1 MASVYEAQADDGRRA
16 ALKLLHPDL
25 CGNARLRARFL
36 REARVMN
43 TLRHAAAVSVVEVGE
58 TENGEAYFVMDLL
71 SGETLEAKRQRA
83 GGQLGADVV
92 IDVAKK
98 LLDFLTFAHELG
110 VVHRDIKPSNLFVT
124 DDGTL
129 KVLDFGIAS
138 SIVSGEMAAI
148 RTGTGSVAGTPSF
161 MAPEQAQGRMEDVDA
176 RSDLWSLGATLF
188 TLISGRPVHE
198 ADESNGEEST
208 IRGRPQSIAELVPDT
223 PPELVSAIDGA
234 LHDAR
239 EQRWQTARE
248 MLAALE
254 GQPLPPTDAQATWRS
269 AKPLFDDPTNSTS
282 ISADEPVSRRR
293 PAALAREFGD
303 GRFELSDHLGA
314 GAMGVVYA
322 AFDRQRRERV
332 ALKTLQ
338 NLDATS
344 IQRLKQEFRSL
355 ASVAH
360 PNLVRLREL
369 FVDADEVFFTM
380 DLVDGVPLSTFLET
394 EGLKSHELQTL
405 RNVFLQLAEGLG
417 GLHAHGKIHRDLK
430 PSNVMVRH
438 DGRVIVLD
446 FGVTCDVDQ
455 TRASID
461 RGGIAG
467 TPAYMAPEQVNGES
481 TTIASDW
488 YAFGTMLY
496 EALTGKLPFDGA
508 LLELLNQKTSG
519 TANPIDKP
527 GVPEDL
533 KSLALELLSRF
544 PESRPRGNEVR
555 ARLGAEATS
564 LLADSRRPPGSGG
577 KKAEFVGREQQLG
590 TLEAAL
596 HRTLQGELV
605 TVLVSGA
612 SGIGKT
618 TLVNEFLGD
627 DCEAKGALVLRS
639 KCFEQEFVRYNA
651 FDGVIDGLRSH
662 LRRLTPEARA
672 RLTPRHAGALT
683 AIFPT
688 LGDVIARDA
697 VHERLP
703 AQPGERRRMAFL
715 ALRELLG
722 RTAETM
728 PVVMFLDD
736 LQWGDSDSA
745 RLLSVLLADPDPPP
759 VLIVGSCRS
768 DERAASQ
775 LIRTLESEGK
785 GVWNPIEVEVE
796 PLADA
801 EAMHLV
807 SRLLGGVAKGDVES
821 IVAEAGGNPFFLL
834 EIALAA
840 QEITTDLR
848 RAPLATV
855 IASRVGSLPKKAR
868 DLLEAVAI
876 AERPVP
882 VRLVERAATVLDD
895 ADAGW
900 FALKRSKLVRSVFLG
915 GEALIQCYHDRIRE
929 TVKSGLDSSRAAEL
943 HEQIGVA
950 LEAEA
955 ATDPEQLAEHFHRCR
970 NLEKARRYA
979 RLAGDAAR
987 TGLAFAR
994 AARWYGLAFEL
1005 SLGTDPQ
1012 KKSLRIDLAEA
1023 LENAGHARQA
1033 AEQYLI
1039 AATEEADATAAL
1051 DYRRRAAG
1059 QLLGSAHMDDGLAV
1073 LDDVLRAVGL
1083 KNPGSTA
1090 GAVAALVWER
1100 MALKVRGLD
1109 FDARAESDVKRVDLQ
1124 RIDAVAAAA
1133 AGYTRCD
1140 FLRGAL
1146 FACKELRLA
1155 LEAGEITRIGRALAS
1170 ELLFVANEGVA
1181 QTDRVTALRKM
1192 ADDLMTKIHDEKVL
1206 GYLKGSAGAARLLLG
1221 DARAAVP
1228 ELAEAVALLER
1239 GRPSWELTF
1248 LRGLWGLSQQI
1259 LGGLVDIDD
1268 PYTHWLAD
1276 ARERS
1281 DLQAERYFAI
1291 NHSFTYIALDQ
1302 ADLAHENLVRA
1313 LAATEKAGN
1322 DYLHFAAL
1330 HAFVLIAS
1338 YRHEGPEIFEHLARE
1353 HERFWRSTLRGGQLS
1368 RSYVRVYLGYCALAI
1383 AAYARPTDR
1392 DVRSAHRIAN
1402 DLSKEKARF
1411 AEAHGHLIRAGAH
1424 RLERKHAE
1432 AAAEL
1437 GRGAEAFDSLGQEL
1451 QAGAARYQLGLLLES
1466 DEGKTIVSETLAVAR
1481 RLRIKDPVR
1490 MYEAYTPGFWP

>member
-1 MASVYEAQADDGRRA
+1 MR
-16 ALKLLHPDL
+16 
-25 CGNARLRARFL
+25 
-36 REARVMN
+36 
-43 TLRHAAAVSVVEVGE
+43 
-58 TENGEAYFVMDLL
+58 
-71 SGETLEAKRQRA
+71 
-83 GGQLGADVV
+83 
-92 IDVAKK
+92 
-98 LLDFLTFAHELG
+98 
-110 VVHRDIKPSNLFVT
+110 
-124 DDGTL
+124 
-129 KVLDFGIAS
+129 
-138 SIVSGEMAAI
+138 
-148 RTGTGSVAGTPSF
+148 
-161 MAPEQAQGRMEDVDA
+161 
-176 RSDLWSLGATLF
+176 
-188 TLISGRPVHE
+188 
-198 ADESNGEEST
+198 
-208 IRGRPQSIAELVPDT
+208 
-223 PPELVSAIDGA
+223 
-234 LHDAR
+234 
-239 EQRWQTARE
+239 
-248 MLAALE
+248 AALE
-254 GQPLPPTDAQATWRS
+254 GQPPPPEGAQATWRS
-269 AKPLFDDPTNSTS
+269 ALPFGEEPAHSTL
-282 ISADEPVSRRR
+282 ISEKEPAPASRRR
-293 PAALAREFGD
+293 PAALARAFGD
-303 GRFELSDHLGA
+303 GRYELSDHLGA

-380 DLVDGVPLSTFLET
+380 DLVEGVSLSTFLET
-394 EGLKSHELQTL
+394 EGVRGGDLQTL
-405 RNVFLQLAEGLG
+405 RNVFRQLAEGLG

-430 PSNVMVRH
+430 PSNVMVRN

-446 FGVTCDVDQ
+446 FGVTCDIDQ
-455 TRASID
+455 TRSSID

-508 LLELLNQKTSG
+508 LLELLNAKTSG
-519 TANPIDKP
+519 TANPIDTP

-533 KSLALELLSRF
+533 KALALELLSRF
-544 PESRPRGNEVR
+544 PESRPRGSEVR
-555 ARLGAEATS
+555 ARLGAETTS
-564 LLADSRRPPGSGG
+564 LQADSRRPPGSGG
-577 KKAEFVGREQQLG
+577 KKAEFVGREAQLSA
-590 TLEAAL
+590 LESAL

-618 TLVNEFLGD
+618 TLVKEFLGD
-627 DCEAKGALVLRS
+627 DCEAKGALVLQS

-662 LRRLTPEARA
+662 LRRLAPEVRA
-672 RLTPRHAGALT
+672 RLTPRHAAALT
-683 AIFPT
+683 AVFPT

-697 VHERLP
+697 PRERLP

-722 RTAETM
+722 RTAEMT

-745 RLLSVLLADPDPPP
+745 RLLSVLLAEPDPPP

-768 DERAASQ
+768 DERAASP

-785 GVWNPIEVEVE
+785 AVWNPIEIEVE
-796 PLADA
+796 PLAES
-801 EAMHLV
+801 EATHLV
-807 SRLLGGVAKGDVES
+807 SRMLGGAAQGVQS

-834 EIALAA
+834 EMALAA
-840 QEITTDLR
+840 QENTTELR
-848 RAPLATV
+848 GAPLANV
-855 IASRVGSLPKKAR
+855 IASRVESLPKNAR
-868 DLLEAVAI
+868 DLLETVAI
-876 AERPVP
+876 AERPVA
-882 VRLVERAATVLDD
+882 VRLVERAATVVDD

-900 FALKRSKLVRSVFLG
+900 LALKRGKLVRSVFVA

-929 TVKSGLDSSRAAEL
+929 TVKGGLGATRAAEL

-955 ATDPEQLAEHFHRCR
+955 VTDPEQLAEHFHRCR

-1005 SLGTDPQ
+1005 SLGTDPD
-1012 KKSLRIDLAEA
+1012 KKRLRIDLAEA
-1023 LENAGHARQA
+1023 LESAGHAHQSAEHYLAVA
-1033 AEQYLI
+1033 AG
-1039 AATEEADATAAL
+1039 EADADAAL

-1059 QLLGSAHMDDGLAV
+1059 QLLGCAHTAEGLAV
-1073 LDDVLRAVGL
+1073 LDEVLRAVGL
-1083 KNPGSTA
+1083 KNPSTSA
-1090 GAVAALVWER
+1090 GAVATLVWDR
-1100 MALKVRGLD
+1100 MALRVRGLD
-1109 FDARAESDVKRVDLQ
+1109 FDARSASQVKRADLQ
-1124 RIDAVAAAA
+1124 RIDAVAVAA

-1140 FLRGAL
+1140 FLRGAV

-1170 ELLFVANEGVA
+1170 EILFVANEGVA
-1181 QTDRVTALRKM
+1181 HSERVNALRKM
-1192 ADDLMTKIHDEKVL
+1192 ADDLMTKIQDERVL
-1206 GYLKGSAGAARLLLG
+1206 GYLKGCAGAARLLLG

-1248 LRGLWGLSQQI
+1248 ARGLWGLSQQI
-1259 LGGLVDIDD
+1259 LGGLVDVGDA
-1268 PYTHWLAD
+1268 YTNWLAD
-1276 ARERS
+1276 ARERA

-1291 NHSFTYIALDQ
+1291 NHSFTNLALDQ
-1302 ADLAHENLVRA
+1302 ADLAHQNLERA

-1322 DYLHFAAL
+1322 DYLHFAGL

-1338 YRHEGPEIFEHLARE
+1338 YRHDKPRVFERLAKE
-1353 HERFWRSTLRGGQLS
+1353 HEAFWRSPLRGGQLS
-1368 RSYVRVYLGYCALAI
+1368 RSYVRVYLAYCALAV
-1383 AAYARPTDR
+1383 AAHVPTSRR
-1392 DVRSAHRIAN
+1392 DVRPAHRIAN
-1402 DLSKEKARF
+1402 DLFKEKVLF
-1411 AEAHGHLIRAGAH
+1411 AEAHGRLIRAGAF
-1424 RLERKHAE
+1424 RLEGRTGD

-1437 GRGAEAFDSLGQEL
+1437 ALGAGAFDSLGQEL
-1451 QAGAARYQLGLLLES
+1451 QAGAARYQLGNLLANE
-1466 DEGKTIVSETLAVAR
+1466 EGKTMVSETLAVAR
-1481 RLRIKDPVR
+1481 RLRIKDPIR